1 MKNSS
6 KNSAQRNV
14 GLQARFLL
22 GLALILLIFSA
33 FAAGIIYFYE
43 KNAIEEEAFQ
53 KTEIVMAAAGAAR
66 QYVRGTLRPRMYT
79 LLGNDDFVLEAMSSS
94 FISRAIMDHFKEDL
108 PDFEYRRVAVNA
120 RNPVYEA
127 TGQERAMIH
136 YFRDNPDQVE
146 WRGLVQS
153 EAGRHFMRY
162 QPVKYTV
169 GCSRCHGAPEDA
181 PASIITKYGKEA
193 GFHNRAG
200 YINGLVSVGIP
211 VDIGLAKTKELAFS
225 VFGTVFLAVFFLF
238 GIITFFFN
246 RLVVQNL
253 RQVLAIFRDTIQD
266 DRGEEF
272 MENLQ
277 TGEEIDDLTVLAGT
291 MANHLNETREK
302 LKDYVENLELKVDE
316 RTRKLQ
322 ESENL
327 LQEKIM
333 ARNMELNTLNVIAEL
348 ITGSMDLNAILP
360 KVLEHSLKTIPAR
373 GAGIY
378 LFSAETSCLELQ
390 CRTNAP
396 ELVQQL
402 EYRLPEV
409 SGEMLAEP
417 VDYSA
422 SICDAAYGHLNFF
435 DNTSRE
441 ERSLNLPLCCRDK
454 ILGVMT
460 FVGTGFQEITAELQE
475 LLFSIGRQVGITI
488 ESLQSLARLSANKD
502 LLQSVFDGITDL
514 VVLVDCNGKFK
525 MVNKSFLL
533 RYRLQLEEVIDRP
546 VYDRGTAVPHPFGD
560 ALLLLGSE
568 GKEEKSGYV
577 PTADGIIYETHFY
590 PIFDT
595 ADAVINVVCYAKDV
609 TEQKNIEQRM
619 YQTEKLLA
627 LGQMAAGVAH
637 EINNPLGVILCYTDI
652 LKEELAQSSQT
663 RNDLEIIEKHA
674 RNCQHIV
681 SDLLDFARG
690 GKTVKKPVQLNVL
703 IEEVLTV
710 VRTQLRK
717 DNIRIL
723 TDLSPELPPLLLDGD
738 KIKQVMMNLIINGA
752 QAMNG
757 TGEIGLYT
765 LFLDKRGLVQFIV
778 EDNGVGIAEEVIN
791 KIFDPFFTTKEPGQ
805 GTGLGLSLAY
815 GIIRDHGG
823 DIEVESEPGSW
834 TRFTVLLPVTG
845 EDAGTETLFT
855 EELKNG

>member
-1 MKNSS
+1 MKNSKHS
-6 KNSAQRNV
+6 GQHNV
-14 GLQARFLL
+14 GLQNRFLL
-22 GLALILLIFSA
+22 GLAVILLIFSA
-33 FAAGIIYFYE
+33 FAAGLIYFYE

-53 KTEIVMAAAGAAR
+53 KTEIVMAAAGAVRA
-66 QYVRGTLRPRMYT
+66 YVRGTLRPRMYA
-79 LLGNDDFVLEAMSSS
+79 LLGEDDFVLEAMSSS
-94 FISRAIMDHFKEDL
+94 FVSRAIMDHFKEDL

-120 RNPVYEA
+120 RNPVSEA
-127 TGQERAMIH
+127 TDQEQAMIR
-136 YFRDNPDQVE
+136 YFRDNPDRKD
-146 WRGLVQS
+146 WRGIIRS
-153 EAGRHFMRY
+153 GEGRYFMRY
-162 QPVKYTV
+162 QPVEYTQS
-169 GCSRCHGAPEDA
+169 CSRCHGAPEDA
-181 PASIITKYGKEA
+181 PASINAIYGKEA
-193 GFHNRAG
+193 GFHNRID

-211 VDIGLAKTKELAFS
+211 VDIGLAETKELAFS

-253 RQVLAIFRDTIQD
+253 RQVLSIFHDTIQD

-272 MENLQ
+272 MQNLQ

-291 MANHLNETREK
+291 MANHLNETRAK

-333 ARNMELNTLNVIAEL
+333 ARNMELKTLNVIAEL
-348 ITGSMDLNAILP
+348 ITGSMELNAILP

-378 LFSAETSCLELQ
+378 LFSEEASRLELQ

-396 ELVQQL
+396 GLVTSL
-402 EYRLPEV
+402 EYSLPEGP
-409 SGEMLAEP
+409 GEMSIEP

-435 DNTSRE
+435 ADTSGE

-533 RYRLQLEEVIDRP
+533 QYQLRLEEIIGRP
-546 VYDRGTAVPHPFGD
+546 VHDSENGVQHPFGD
-560 ALLLLGSE
+560 ALQLLGSE
-568 GKEEKSGYV
+568 TSEEKSGYAHA
-577 PTADGIIYETHFY
+577 ADGIIFETHFY
-590 PIFDT
+590 PIFDN
-595 ADAVINVVCYAKDV
+595 AGGVINVVCYAKDV

-652 LKEELAQSSQT
+652 LKEELAESSQSC
-663 RNDLEIIEKHA
+663 NDLEIIEKHA

-690 GKTVKKPVQLNVL
+690 GKTVKKKVQLNVL

-752 QAMNG
+752 QAMDEP
-757 TGEIGLYT
+757 GEIGLYT
-765 LFLDKRGLVQFIV
+765 LFLSNRGLVRFIV
-778 EDNGVGIAEEVIN
+778 EDNGTGISEEVIH

-834 TRFTVLLPVTG
+834 TRFTVLLPATPLDEEQQLFA
-845 EDAGTETLFT
+845 ED
-855 EELKNG
+855 LKNG